1 MEIVTWVF
9 HALKKS
15 LHLYCKK
22 YLFVL
27 LYSNVSIRFYFHK
40 TLSNNSIPFSIFTW
54 PQILSHIT
62 SFGIVIF
69 FFIFL
74 VFMFPFSP
82 SLFESHIFTHS
93 LLNFLPLFLKI
104 LKDFFN
110 YLQLWIC
117 LYAFV
122 GMYVQKYLYV
132 CVCMFVVYMHV
143 CLCICLWRPEVS
155 VRDLP

>member
-1 MEIVTWVF
+1 MEFVTWVF

-22 YLFVL
+22 YLFYL
-27 LYSNVSIRFYFHK
+27 LYSNISIGFYFQK
-40 TLSNNSIPFSIFTW
+40 TLSKNSIHFSIFTW

-62 SFGIVIF
+62 SLGIVIF

-74 VFMFPFSP
+74 VFIFPFSP
-82 SLFESHIFTHS
+82 SLFESHIFTPC
-93 LLNFLPLFLKI
+93 LFFLPLFLII
-104 LKDFFN
+104 LKDFFY
-110 YLQLWIC
+110 YLPLWVC

-122 GMYVQKYLYV
+122 GMYVQKHLYV
-132 CVCMFVVYMHV
+132 CVCMFVVYMYV

-155 VRDLP
+155 FRDLP